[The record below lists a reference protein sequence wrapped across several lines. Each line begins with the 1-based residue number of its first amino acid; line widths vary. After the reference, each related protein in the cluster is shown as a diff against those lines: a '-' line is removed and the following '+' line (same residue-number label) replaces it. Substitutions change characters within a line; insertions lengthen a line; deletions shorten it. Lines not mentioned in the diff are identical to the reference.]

1 MVTGFEKF
9 KEQFQGFEDQYV
21 IIGGTACDL
30 IMENEELPF
39 RATKDIDI
47 VLIVESITVEFGK
60 QFWKYV
66 KEAGYEYKN
75 KSTGEPQFYRFTSP
89 QNKDY
94 PYMIE
99 IFSRNPDFIIL
110 EDDAI
115 LTPLPIDDEISSLS
129 AILLNEAY
137 YDLLKSGQVIIDGIP
152 VLKPTCLIPF
162 KAKAWM
168 DLRERK
174 LKGEHIDSK
183 NIKKHK
189 NDVFR
194 LAQLIT
200 ADTRQILSSEIF
212 EDMKRFLLLVK
223 DENID
228 LRSIGVRNID
238 KDKILK
244 LLHHCYEIENNT

>member
-1 MVTGFEKF
+1 MVNGFTKF
-9 KEQFQGFEDQYV
+9 KEKFQGFENQYV

-39 RATKDIDI
+39 RATKDVDI
-47 VLIVESITVEFGK
+47 VLIVESITAEFGR
-60 QFWKYV
+60 QFWEYV
-66 KEAGYEYKN
+66 KEAGYEHLN
-75 KSTGEPQFYRFTSP
+75 KSTGNAQFYRFTSP
-89 QNKDY
+89 KSKEY

-110 EDDAI
+110 EDDAV

-137 YDLLKSGQVIIDGIP
+137 YELLKTGQMMV
-152 VLKPTCLIPF
+152 
-162 KAKAWM
+162 
-168 DLRERK
+168 
-174 LKGEHIDSK
+174 DSK

-200 ADTRQILSSEIF
+200 ANTRQVLSSEIA
-212 EDMKRFLLLVK
+212 EDMKKFLSEIADETVDLKSLGIRGTDKKKMTEMLYRCYGLK
-223 DENID
+223 D
-228 LRSIGVRNID
+228 
-238 KDKILK
+238 
-244 LLHHCYEIENNT
+244 NT